1 METVVTVINIVLFAE
16 KLLFT
21 SASVGRSSGDAT
33 WFHCEH
39 VLPERSVHLLR
50 KWAASVSRQQGLGSG
65 LSSVVCMRPES
76 LLDASSDGVLIRQT
90 SSSWNTLASVRM

>member
-39 VLPERSVHLLR
+39 VLLQRG
-50 KWAASVSRQQGLGSG
+50 QFT
-65 LSSVVCMRPES
+65 C
-76 LLDASSDGVLIRQT
+76 
-90 SSSWNTLASVRM
+90 